1 MLTIKFSKNFVRDYL
16 SYFNIYYSHSRQTC
30 SEEDWRFSTL
40 GGGGR
45 STGPSSIWALA
56 VVAGLD
62 RRFSELTDPLDSLT
76 DEARLE
82 SLRTT
87 VDSSSVNESNKRAM
101 STFHQQVTKPELNEH
116 LGREKLLIV
125 PQFQRSMDRQTYS
138 IGEVCQRKLSLAS
151 HALP

>member
-1 MLTIKFSKNFVRDYL
+1 MLTIKLSKNFVRDYL
-16 SYFNIYYSHSRQTC
+16 SQFNIYYSHSRQTC

-56 VVAGLD
+56 VGAGLD

-76 DEARLE
+76 DEDRLE
-82 SLRTT
+82 SLSTT
-87 VDSSSVNESNKRAM
+87 EDSSSVNESNKRAM

-116 LGREKLLIV
+116 W
-125 PQFQRSMDRQTYS
+125 
-138 IGEVCQRKLSLAS
+138 QRKNYQWYGKFKGQWTDRLSQTERFVSEKWSLAS
-151 HALP
+151 HALS